1 MQVAA
6 AKSAALLDAPAKSA
20 AAAVALHEQR
30 GESRQAQ
37 SLEAVGRAALNGA
50 TALTCSLERGCVLA
64 GLEFFPLKIT
74 PWRSVFEALVW
85 LPTMTRDRG
94 MEGCVECV

>member
-6 AKSAALLDAPAKSA
+6 AKSVALLDAPARSA

-50 TALTCSLERGCVLA
+50 TALTCSPDEDDLLA

-74 PWRSVFEALVW
+74 LAPGL
-85 LPTMTRDRG
+85 
-94 MEGCVECV
+94 